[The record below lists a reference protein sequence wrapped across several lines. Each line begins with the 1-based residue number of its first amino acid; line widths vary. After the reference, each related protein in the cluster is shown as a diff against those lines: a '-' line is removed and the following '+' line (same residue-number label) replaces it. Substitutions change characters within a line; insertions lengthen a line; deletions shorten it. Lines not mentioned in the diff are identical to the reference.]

1 MIMNE
6 IVGVEF
12 DTEVQLKYYYVD
24 DFKLKK
30 NFTVVAETDKGIE
43 LGRVVTD
50 IHPIDKKK
58 LKVEIPHLLR
68 VASKQDYNHYKENKK
83 QESYALKKCKKL
95 VKELDLDMN
104 VIEAHYTLNKDH
116 LMFNFYADDRID
128 FRDLAKELA
137 FLYKT
142 RIELRQIGVRD
153 KAKKVSGIGPCG
165 QELCCSR
172 FLNKFDS
179 VSISMA
185 KNQNIALSPNK
196 INGVCGRLL
205 CCLNY
210 EDSTYKACRKGMPKI
225 GQAVETKAGA
235 GTVKSLDVLKRTYKV
250 ELSNGNIV
258 EEKVEDASN

>member
-1 MIMNE
+1 MNE

-12 DTEVQLKYYYVD
+12 DTESQLKYYYVD
-24 DFKLKK
+24 NLKLRK
-30 NFTVVAETDKGIE
+30 NFTVIAETDNGIE
-43 LGRVVTD
+43 LGRIVTD
-50 IHPIDKKK
+50 IHPMDKKK
-58 LKVEIPHLLR
+58 LKVQIPHLLR
-68 VASKQDYNHYKENKK
+68 VASKADYNHYKENKK
-83 QESYALKKCKKL
+83 QEIFALKKCKKL
-95 VKELDLDMN
+95 VKELKLDMT

-116 LMFNFYADDRID
+116 LLFYFYADDRID

-137 FLYKT
+137 FVYKT

-185 KNQNIALSPNK
+185 KNQNISLSPNK

-210 EDSTYKACRKGMPKI
+210 EDSTYKTCRKGMPKI
-225 GQAVETKAGA
+225 GSTVETKSGT
-235 GTVKSLDVLKRTYKV
+235 GTVKALDILKKTYKV
-250 ELSNGNIV
+250 QLSNGNVV
-258 EEKVEDASN
+258 EETVEDANN